1 MQPKNKEV
9 SIRLNRVQLIRNY
22 KIKINRK
29 TLTRTTRRTRR
40 TTKWTRTISSPR
52 PRSYSRTSQS
62 PQWKTSWKTLPPITT
77 CSMGDSTR
85 TQRDSGVSCTRPSPR
100 RHSTR
105 TYWTSHHRTCSLG
118 QRITRQGRSHPTGDR
133 RDPQGDHPAHPAPP
147 KSRKESKLN
156 FLYRKLKMQAYQHW
170 TKEVTFSNSRFR
182 WLKVLQGIKGMQA

>member
-1 MQPKNKEV
+1 MIVTSSKMISLEVFQATKIMKAPKINSWKTKNKKVLKRVHQIFLKKHNLNLFNPKINSSLLQCLWRIMQLKNKEV

-118 QRITRQGRSHPTGDR
+118 QRITRQGR
-133 RDPQGDHPAHPAPP
+133 
-147 KSRKESKLN
+147 
-156 FLYRKLKMQAYQHW
+156 
-170 TKEVTFSNSRFR
+170 
-182 WLKVLQGIKGMQA
+182 